1 MTLEELQAGQVFLV
15 DKPKGWTSFD
25 VLRKMQRHAGYKK
38 FGHAGTLDPLATG
51 LLIVCAG
58 KATKTIHEYQAAEKE
73 YLADFVLGGT
83 TKTYDAEFAPE
94 NLIDTSHLSNAQVH
108 EALARFRGEIT
119 QVPPVYSAIKVQ
131 GKRAYE
137 LARKNIDV
145 TLKARTI
152 TVHEYEL
159 LDLRREQG
167 PDGPEQIRGRARIVC
182 SKGTYIRSLAH
193 DLGRA
198 LGVGGYLGDLRRTRI
213 GEYSVESAETVDT
226 LLRRLPTKHS
236 QRRKGRRV

>member
-25 VLRKMQRHAGYKK
+25 VLRKMQRHTGYKK

-51 LLIVCAG
+51 LLIICAG

-73 YLADFVLGGT
+73 YLADFVLGGE

-94 NLIDTSHLSNAQVH
+94 HVRDTSHLSEAQIYKAF
-108 EALARFRGEIT
+108 EQFRGEIT
-119 QVPPVYSAIKVQ
+119 QIPPAYSAIKIK

-145 TLKARTI
+145 TLKARLV
-152 TVHEYEL
+152 TVHKYEVLTLSREYIDGL
-159 LDLRREQG
+159 EQV
-167 PDGPEQIRGRARIVC
+167 RARARIIC

-193 DLGRA
+193 DLGQVLA
-198 LGVGGYLGDLRRTRI
+198 VGGYLSDLRRTRI
-213 GEYSVESAETVDT
+213 GEYSVTRADT
-226 LLRRLPTKHS
+226 LETLLLRLPARSPRFKS
-236 QRRKGRRV
+236 A